1 MARRGAYSLNK
12 PEHPIACCRD
22 EWQAGMGWKT
32 LAAFFLTGGFF
43 TSRFQTF
50 EYTIASER
58 VSDYFESAT
67 ELIEVYQI
75 VFGHD
80 GYDFIQR
87 CRT

>member
-1 MARRGAYSLNK
+1 MASGYGVENPCSL
-12 PEHPIACCRD
+12 
-22 EWQAGMGWKT
+22 
-32 LAAFFLTGGFF
+32 FLDGRLF

-58 VSDYFESAT
+58 VSDYFESTT